1 MTSLDV
7 GREPEEEDTL
17 ISSTSDTISFFWP
30 SECGNAKQTLVT
42 WRGCERKKR
51 QRRKR
56 GCPNSVADTISR
68 WREQNNQPDA
78 QKRIQRAPAKGSK
91 KGCMQGKGGP
101 DNPNCRYRGVR
112 QRTWGKW
119 VAEIREPNGIS
130 RLWLGTFPTAEE
142 AALAYDEAAR
152 AMYGPYARLNLPDSH
167 VATTE
172 SSATTTMS
180 RHSEASVCDTEKVEL
195 MRPKVE
201 QIDMSQNDKLSSRID
216 PTSVLKCEQKME
228 HDQVGDDWQVDD
240 FCLEDLLDANFGVAD
255 GADYRLEW
263 NDSGTYN
270 WVEHDAAYMPFYL
283 QNPEERMFGYLTE
296 MQQGHFGFDPGSL
309 PETQQDHLGFDPSD
323 FMIWPSEEN

>member
-1 MTSLDV
+1 MAM
-7 GREPEEEDTL
+7 E
-17 ISSTSDTISFFWP
+17 
-30 SECGNAKQTLVT
+30 Q
-42 WRGCERKKR
+42 ERKKR